1 MKANSAEFV
10 LSDITS
16 KVTMICKSESQHAK
30 AMSYPFGSRTL
41 RRRQRIVSVN
51 G

>member
-16 KVTMICKSESQHAK
+16 KVTMICKSQCAK
-30 AMSYPFGSRTL
+30 FVSNPSGSRTL
-41 RRRQRIVSVN
+41 PRRQRMVYIN